1 MTPNDTIT
9 VFSWTVS
16 SSILSTWLASKIKEN
31 QEEEEEFWMF
41 IVRWNHFLGSV
52 LVLFW
57 GGNSQKLKPH
67 QENNTSNSFETNS
80 FNMCVCLLYMYI
92 ARCAGKN
99 LKGNRALECQQA
111 LTLAGKV
118 ITECIWKIMS
128 LSWQMTRVS
137 DWPHWSCSCAF
148 SGKQTNKQTNKAVNI
163 YSWMHNCDTTPT
175 VTFWAVIFIFSFSG
189 FLTHCILNN
198 RIYSWGIHRHNTWS
212 GEVNVLNIPEWE

>member
-1 MTPNDTIT
+1 M
-9 VFSWTVS
+9 
-16 SSILSTWLASKIKEN
+16 
-31 QEEEEEFWMF
+31 QEINCCINGMAKSFQQWFWMF
-41 IVRWNHFLGSV
+41 IVRWNHFWGSV

-67 QENNTSNSFETNS
+67 QENNTSNSFKTNS

-148 SGKQTNKQTNKAVNI
+148 SGKQTNKQTRQSI
-163 YSWMHNCDTTPT
+163 FTHECIT
-175 VTFWAVIFIFSFSG
+175 VIPLQLPHSG
-189 FLTHCILNN
+189 QPSSYFHL
-198 RIYSWGIHRHNTWS
+198 
-212 GEVNVLNIPEWE
+212 VAF